1 MIRGAALALSV
12 AAPSLLVILS
22 GRVVAQQTSLKEQ
35 IIGTWTLSS
44 FYRECP
50 DGSKSDV
57 LGPRPQGLRIF
68 LSDGRISNH
77 VMRSDLPKF
86 ASSRPQE
93 GTADENKAVVQGTF
107 LSFYGR
113 YSVDE
118 ASSTVTYHIEGSVFP
133 NANGTDQKRSVVI
146 AGDELKNVAPI
157 GSCTG
162 VMLWKRAQ

>member
-1 MIRGAALALSV
+1 MIGRSALTSLVIVLSALAF
-12 AAPSLLVILS
+12 LS
-22 GRVVAQQTSLKEQ
+22 GTVVAQQKSLTEQ
-35 IIGTWTLSS
+35 LIGTWTLSS

-50 DGSKSDV
+50 DGNKSDV
-57 LGPRPQGLRIF
+57 LGPNPQGLRIF
-68 LSDGRISNH
+68 QRDGRMSNF

-86 ASSRPQE
+86 TSNSPQE

-118 ASSTVTYHIEGSVFP
+118 AHSTVTYHIEGSVFP
-133 NANGTDQKRSVVI
+133 NATGTDQKRSVTI
-146 AGDELKNVAPI
+146 TGNELKNVAPI

-162 VMLWKRAQ
+162 VMVWKRAE